1 MTACVIM
8 HNMIVEDEGYL
19 VDPNERFDNG
29 GQNVQPG
36 NGRGERIEM
45 PKRRG
50 ELGFSKNLSN
60 L

>member
-1 MTACVIM
+1 
-8 HNMIVEDEGYL
+8 MIVEDEGYL